1 MADADDNF
9 TAAERDAMKAR
20 AKEVR
25 AARGKAGK
33 KTPEEAAQEVL
44 DKIAE
49 MPEADRILAEKIHTM
64 VTTAAPHLEVST
76 YYGMPAYKKNG
87 KVICFFKAAAKFKD
101 RYATF
106 GFETTAQLDE
116 GNVWATGFSVRA
128 LDDDDLALLSS
139 LVTRAAS

>member
-1 MADADDNF
+1 MADDEKNF

-20 AKEVR
+20 AKEAR
-25 AARGKAGK
+25 AARTSAGK

-49 MPEADRILAEKIHTM
+49 MPDSDRVIAEKLHEM
-64 VTTAAPHLEVST
+64 VVKAAPHLEVST

-87 KVICFFKAAAKFKD
+87 KVICFFKPAVKFKD
-101 RYATF
+101 RYPTF
-106 GFETTAQLDE
+106 GFETMAQLDE
-116 GNVWATGFSVRA
+116 GNVWATGFSVRK
-128 LDDDDLALLSS
+128 LDEADLAFLSA

>member
-1 MADADDNF
+1 MSDADQNF
-9 TAAERDAMKAR
+9 TAAEREAMKAR
-20 AKEVR
+20 ASEVR
-25 AARGKAGK
+25 AARSKAAK

-49 MPEADRILAEKIHTM
+49 MTDADRELAEKIHAM
-64 VTTAAPHLEVST
+64 VTSAAPHLEVST

-87 KVICFFKAAAKFKD
+87 KVICFFKPAAKFKD

-106 GFETTAQLDE
+106 GFETMAQLDD
-116 GNVWATGFSVRA
+116 GNVWATGFSIRK
-128 LDDDDLALLSS
+128 LDDADLEFLAG

>member
-1 MADADDNF
+1 MSDADQNF

-25 AARGKAGK
+25 AARTKAGK

-49 MPEADRILAEKIHTM
+49 MPESDRVIAEKIHEM
-64 VTTAAPHLEVST
+64 VVKAAPHLEVST

-87 KVICFFKAAAKFKD
+87 KVICFFKAASKFKD
-101 RYATF
+101 RYPTF
-106 GFETTAQLDE
+106 GFETMAQLDD

-128 LDDDDLALLSS
+128 LEDADLAFLAA